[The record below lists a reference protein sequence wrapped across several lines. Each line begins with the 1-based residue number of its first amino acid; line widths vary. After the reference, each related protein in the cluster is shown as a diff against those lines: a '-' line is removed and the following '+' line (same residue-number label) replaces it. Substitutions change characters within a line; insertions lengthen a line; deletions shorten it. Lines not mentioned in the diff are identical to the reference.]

1 MIYSHWTDVP
11 DSAWQFKYFKPYEI
25 ASKGNG
31 SVLVNFDAL
40 TALDDLRS
48 LLGNSVSLSSAYR
61 DPYHN
66 AKVGGAPLS
75 SHLKGHAFDVKLGGR
90 DKEVIHR
97 IAKQC
102 GFTGFG
108 LKYNTF
114 IHIDMGRRREW

>member
-25 ASKGNG
+25 
-31 SVLVNFDAL
+31 
-40 TALDDLRS
+40 
-48 LLGNSVSLSSAYR
+48 
-61 DPYHN
+61 